1 MKAWLV
7 GLSVGKKIAL
17 AVGSFFAMT
26 VVAAAVTP
34 SNTTPTQTNEAPAPV
49 VETKEET
56 KTEAVSFKTIT
67 KEDGNLAKGKTQ
79 VSQEGEDGERT
90 TVYKVTYT
98 DGKETDR
105 EEVSNEITTKPVNKI
120 ILKGTYV
127 APKPAPAPQA
137 SSDCD
142 PNYSGCVPIASDV
155 DCAGGS
161 GNGPAYVAG
170 PVQVIGSDIYGLDG
184 DGDGVGCE

>member
-1 MKAWLV
+1 MKAWLL

-34 SNTTPTQTNEAPAPV
+34 ANTTPTQTNEAPAPV

-67 KEDGNLAKGKTQ
+67 KEDSTLAKGKTQ
-79 VSQEGEDGERT
+79 VSQEGEKGERT
-90 TVYKVTYT
+90 IVYKVTYT

-105 EEVSNEITTKPVNKI
+105 ELISETLTKEPINKVV
-120 ILKGTYV
+120 LKGTYV
-127 APKPAPAPQA
+127 APKPAPAPP
-137 SSDCD
+137 SNCD
-142 PNYSGCVPIASDV
+142 PNYTPCVPKVSYDLDCPDV
-155 DCAGGS
+155 GFTVS
-161 GNGPAYVAG
+161 
-170 PVQVIGSDIYGLDG
+170 VIGSDVHRFDRDG
-184 DGDGVGCE
+184 DGYGCE